1 MRIPGWA
8 PSSRKVLRMFD
19 ALPVRIVLTLLIVC
33 VFWTVGER
41 AALSSDDHGGAKV
54 VRVSPRLE
62 ARFDDQQL
70 VLVYANRQLYEDKSF
85 FAFNNRQAAKFA
97 DPRLVVFLEDYIDGS
112 PTSGAEIDLSLNFM
126 PQKLTETSP
135 GVYQSEKVI
144 LGGGRNEIELNYKI
158 GDKQGSMTLMLVIPA
173 GATSLATSVTTSV
186 PPPTVPGWV
195 YALAGA
201 IIYLIVTA
209 LFWARRA
216 RKAPASGEQAT
227 QGGSA

>member
-1 MRIPGWA
+1 MHTVGWPQLGRAMLRICH
-8 PSSRKVLRMFD
+8 
-19 ALPVRIVLTLLIVC
+19 ALPRRAALMLMIICIFGVA
-33 VFWTVGER
+33 GER
-41 AALSSDDHGGAKV
+41 AAISGDHGAAKV

-97 DPRLVVFLEDYIDGS
+97 DPRLVVFLENYINGS
-112 PTSGAEIDLSLNFM
+112 PTTGAQIELSLNFL

-144 LGGGRNEIELNYKI
+144 LGGGRNEVELNYKI
-158 GDKQGSMTLMLVIPA
+158 GDKLGSMTLMLVIPA

-186 PPPTVPGWV
+186 PAPTVPGWV
-195 YALAGA
+195 YALGA
-201 IIYLIVTA
+201 LAIYLMVTA
-209 LFWARRA
+209 LFWSRRT
-216 RKAPASGEQAT
+216 RSPLPSVDHTTQSGST
-227 QGGSA
+227 

>member
-1 MRIPGWA
+1 MRILGWA
-8 PSSRKVLRMFD
+8 RSGRAMLRIFE
-19 ALPVRIVLTLLIVC
+19 ALPARIVLTLLLVC
-33 VFWTVGER
+33 AFSVTAER
-41 AALSSDDHGGAKV
+41 PGLGGDHGAAKV

-70 VLVYANRQLYEDKSF
+70 VLVYANRQLYEDKSL
-85 FAFNNRQAAKFA
+85 FAFNNRQVAKFA
-97 DPRLVVFLEDYIDGS
+97 DPRLVVFLENYIDGS
-112 PTSGAEIDLSLNFM
+112 PTTGAEIELMLNFL
-126 PQKLTETSP
+126 PQQLKETSP
-135 GVYQSEKVI
+135 GVYQTEKVI

-158 GDKQGSMTLMLVIPA
+158 GDKQGDMTLMLVIPA

-227 QGGSA
+227 QGESP

>member
-1 MRIPGWA
+1 MHIDGWSRPGRA
-8 PSSRKVLRMFD
+8 MFRVCH
-19 ALPVRIVLTLLIVC
+19 ALPRRVALMLLIVC
-33 VFWTVGER
+33 FFGVVGEL
-41 AALSSDDHGGAKV
+41 AAKTGDHGAAKV

-70 VLVYANRQLYEDKSF
+70 VLVYANRQLYEDKLF

-97 DPRLVVFLEDYIDGS
+97 DPRLVVFLENYIDGS
-112 PTSGAEIDLSLNFM
+112 PTTGAQIDLSLNFL

-186 PPPTVPGWV
+186 PAPTVPGWV
-195 YALAGA
+195 YALGA
-201 IIYLIVTA
+201 LAIYLIVTA
-209 LFWARRA
+209 LFWSRRA
-216 RKAPASGEQAT
+216 RSPLPSVDHTT
-227 QGGSA
+227 QPGST